1 MFAEVLDTPL
11 TLNYLKKC
19 KENFIKTL
27 VAVFEKVQNGVDI
40 RGIFRTLFKS
50 MIEQFCQNSN
60 RLNILLSQ
68 KRFVIDV

>member
-11 TLNYLKKC
+11 TLNYLKKY

-40 RGIFRTLFKS
+40 QRHIQDYDRAVLPK
-50 MIEQFCQNSN
+50 
-60 RLNILLSQ
+60 
-68 KRFVIDV
+68 